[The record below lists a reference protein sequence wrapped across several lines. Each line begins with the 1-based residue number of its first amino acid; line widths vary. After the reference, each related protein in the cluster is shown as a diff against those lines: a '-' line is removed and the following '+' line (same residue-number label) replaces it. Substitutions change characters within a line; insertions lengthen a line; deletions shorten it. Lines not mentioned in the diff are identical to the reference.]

1 MRTSNGYPQHL
12 TPPDATSPAANPQS
26 IEAKSGICNQPL
38 PFAGRAFTLTRY
50 HGAMLEQRIEQQ
62 FIDSADLK
70 YQAAQVLSKPIA
82 AAVQAILAS
91 VTSGG
96 KVLACGNGGS
106 AADAQHF
113 AAEFVGRY
121 ERERPELGAIALTT
135 DSSILTAIAND
146 YDFSVIFSK
155 QVRALG
161 GAGDVLLAISTSGNS
176 ANVLAAIE
184 AAHER
189 EMTVVA
195 LTGRG
200 GGKINHALRETDVH
214 ICVPHE
220 RTARIQEVHL
230 LVLHCICDG
239 VDIQLLGDQESSV

>member
-1 MRTSNGYPQHL
+1 
-12 TPPDATSPAANPQS
+12 
-26 IEAKSGICNQPL
+26 
-38 PFAGRAFTLTRY
+38 
-50 HGAMLEQRIEQQ
+50 MLEQRIEQQ

-70 YQAAQVLSKPIA
+70 YQSAQALSKPIA
-82 AAVQAILAS
+82 QAVGAMLMC

-96 KVLACGNGGS
+96 KVMACGNGGS

-113 AAEFVGRY
+113 AAEFVGRF
-121 ERERPELGAIALTT
+121 ERERPELGAMALST
-135 DSSILTAIAND
+135 DSSILTAIGND
-146 YDFSVIFSK
+146 YGFDHIFSK

-161 GAGDVLLAISTSGNS
+161 QTGDILLAISTSGNS
-176 ANVLAAIE
+176 KNVLAAIE

-189 EMTVVA
+189 DLIVVA

-200 GGKINHALRETDVH
+200 GGKIGQLLRETDVH

-230 LVLHCICDG
+230 LVLHCLCDG
-239 VDIQLLGDQESSV
+239 VDSQLLGEQENPT

>member
-1 MRTSNGYPQHL
+1 
-12 TPPDATSPAANPQS
+12 
-26 IEAKSGICNQPL
+26 
-38 PFAGRAFTLTRY
+38 
-50 HGAMLEQRIEQQ
+50 MLEQRIEQH

-70 YQAAQVLSKPIA
+70 YQSAQALSKPIA
-82 AAVQAILAS
+82 AAISAILAS

-113 AAEFVGRY
+113 AAEFVGRF
-121 ERERPELGAIALTT
+121 ERERPELGAIALST

-146 YDFSVIFSK
+146 YHYDQIFSK

-161 GAGDVLLAISTSGNS
+161 QSGDVLLAITTSGNS

-189 EMTVVA
+189 DMTVVA
-195 LTGRG
+195 LTGKG
-200 GGKINHALRETDVH
+200 GGSLAKALRETDVH
-214 ICVPHE
+214 VGIPHD
-220 RTARIQEVHL
+220 RAVRIREVQQL
-230 LVLHCICDG
+230 ALHCLCDG
-239 VDIQLLGDQESSV
+239 VDAQLMGDQDTLA